1 MKGGAI
7 MRIAAALILAALLA
21 ATGCGETVTPQ
32 KVGESRATPSPQQ
45 QVGESRATPSPQ
57 QQPKP
62 LQKFKVGDVI
72 EIGQLRFTV
81 HGVREDKG
89 NQFLHPPQGKRW
101 IVVDATIENLSDKP
115 TTISSLLMFKLADAD
130 GRRYDIT
137 LGPELRGH
145 LDGELA
151 PGSKMR
157 GEVAFEVPKDA
168 KGLELIF
175 QPNIFG
181 FGQAIVVLEK

>member
-1 MKGGAI
+1 
-7 MRIAAALILAALLA
+7 MRVAATLILAALLA
-21 ATGCGETVTPQ
+21 ATGCGETVTPR
-32 KVGESRATPSPQQ
+32 KVGESGTAPSPQH
-45 QVGESRATPSPQ
+45 E
-57 QQPKP
+57 PKP
-62 LQKFKVGDVI
+62 PQKFKVGDVI

-81 HGVREDKG
+81 HSVREDKG
-89 NQFLHPPQGKRW
+89 NEFLLPPEGKRW

-115 TTISSLLMFKLADAD
+115 TVISSVLMFMLADAD
-130 GRRYDIT
+130 GRRYTTT
-137 LGPELRGH
+137 LGPNLTGH

-175 QPNIFG
+175 APKVFG